1 MVTAL
6 DPEQIVSF
14 EELPISQVIHQEAL
28 TRLLAEKG
36 IFAKEDLDQSYL
48 ALINNFRATVAKFCC
63 STIASE

>member
-28 TRLLAEKG
+28 TRLLVEKG
-36 IFAKEDLDQSYL
+36 IFTKEDLDQSYL
-48 ALINNFRATVAKFCC
+48 CYNFFVERY
-63 STIASE
+63 